1 MCVMRMSEASLRLKW
16 EQQNSK
22 TCNTACNA
30 ALLHREKT
38 GDDFDNIILFF
49 IATYPVTRHKCI

>member
-1 MCVMRMSEASLRLKW
+1 MRMSEASLRLKW

-49 IATYPVTRHKCI
+49 IALQHIQ